1 MRWKMLPESLG
12 PAERQLVAELR
23 LLKDRSGLSLMS
35 LAARTPFSVSSWE
48 RYLNGGA
55 VPPTT
60 AVVAFARL
68 AGADAAPL
76 LALRDAAQRSR
87 ATPKTVLDNSGP
99 ARALDDPDPARAVDE
114 PDPVRTATADAEH
127 PAPGPSPSGGRVRV
141 VALSTA
147 VGAVLLSAAVSV
159 WLIRAPASGT
169 PRGAGTA
176 TGGGV
181 GAYTCSYS
189 RHGDLVF
196 AGNSTTT
203 TRLVSLNTTGPEA
216 AEVQCLLLRH
226 RLSPGDVDGYYGDRT
241 AAQVERLQRENHVP
255 ADRIVGEQTW
265 ALLRHV
271 E

>member
-35 LAARTPFSVSSWE
+35 LGARTPFSVSSWE

-99 ARALDDPDPARAVDE
+99 ARALDDTDPARAVDE
-114 PDPVRTATADAEH
+114 PDPARAAAADVEH
-127 PAPGPSPSGGRVRV
+127 PAPGPSASGGRVRV

-169 PRGAGTA
+169 PRGTA
-176 TGGGV
+176 TGGGA